1 MCFFVFRNRDR
12 SRRGEN
18 SIQHNATSYT
28 AQHKAMLNVMLP
40 LLFTLLVMLQ
50 SMYNIYFVCIIYKLD
65 LGIEI
70 RYKRA
75 REDSN

>member
-1 MCFFVFRNRDR
+1 MCLFVFRDEIETGAGKEKIQLNTTRLY
-12 SRRGEN
+12 
-18 SIQHNATSYT
+18 IQHR
-28 AQHKAMLNVMLP
+28 MLNVMLP

-50 SMYNIYFVCIIYKLD
+50 SMYKIYFVCIIYKLD

-70 RYKRA
+70 QYKRA